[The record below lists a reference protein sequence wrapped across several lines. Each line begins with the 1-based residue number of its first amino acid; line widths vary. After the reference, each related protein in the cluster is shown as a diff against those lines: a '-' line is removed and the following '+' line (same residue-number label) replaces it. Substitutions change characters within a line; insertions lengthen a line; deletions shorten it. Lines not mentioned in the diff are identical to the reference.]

1 VVPYVEQQRSKN
13 DICGHGAYYR
23 TIMRCSTVQ
32 ISASGIYQLEGGR
45 ITATV
50 SKEDIRRIKLSYD
63 SLARHPF
70 LQFFA
75 GFGLI
80 VTGLVLIIATFMM
93 ADVGAFL
100 YHLTSNTYSI
110 PVAPIVLWF
119 MVGAGLWLLVR
130 VFRGRYNLLI
140 STAQGSRKIFFGGAT
155 DINDILRVIGR
166 ANRELGYNIDLS
178 ITETMYIPDASADD
192 SANNINSIR

>member
-1 VVPYVEQQRSKN
+1 
-13 DICGHGAYYR
+13 
-23 TIMRCSTVQ
+23 
-32 ISASGIYQLEGGR
+32 
-45 ITATV
+45 
-50 SKEDIRRIKLSYD
+50 LSYD

-70 LQFFA
+70 LQFFV